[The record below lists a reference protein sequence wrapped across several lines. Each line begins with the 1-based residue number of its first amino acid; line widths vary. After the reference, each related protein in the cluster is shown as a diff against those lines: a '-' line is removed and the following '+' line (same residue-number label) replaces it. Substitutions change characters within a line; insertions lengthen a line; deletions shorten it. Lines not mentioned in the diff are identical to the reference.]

1 MTDDN
6 VFLRA
11 RNYSTDTF
19 FSVFGPVISR
29 FLSDPWVEA
38 GNERV
43 AEKPAYLSRVTMTEV
58 ISPSHAD
65 TKGFAFAGP
74 ILSWCDIAAGIAAKR
89 HANAPSVTRSVDDVQ
104 FLYPLQVGDVVGIRM
119 EAETP
124 PAGRRRFVAHAYMT
138 FVALSPVRPPKTSVG
153 RLWLESKPLRVPK
166 AVPHSPAEHQ
176 RWEMAEMRRQRRF
189 SEKKATGEMRVQL
202 EQIRSLLREWSLG
215 LRRQSISEADVVSHP
230 ALIPP
235 IDEDEEL
242 EQVESPTSVEPSA
255 LNIDVIR
262 PRRRYSTASYLIP
275 QPSEK
280 SIEMTYAEVVELV
293 MPQHA
298 NTLQITF
305 GGQIIQW
312 METCALVSARRLA
325 CTYLM
330 TASIDS
336 LQFIK
341 PTHVGEVVT
350 VRSIVSRTFKSSI
363 EVYVSVEGEDI
374 KTGETY
380 FTNDAFFTIV
390 AVDAENVPVKI
401 PHAIPQN
408 EIEAALY
415 KGAGSRR
422 ERRLSLRNEI
432 LAISKSQPR
441 VPSTAD

>member
-1 MTDDN
+1 
-6 VFLRA
+6 
-11 RNYSTDTF
+11 
-19 FSVFGPVISR
+19 
-29 FLSDPWVEA
+29 
-38 GNERV
+38 
-43 AEKPAYLSRVTMTEV
+43 
-58 ISPSHAD
+58 
-65 TKGFAFAGP
+65 
-74 ILSWCDIAAGIAAKR
+74 
-89 HANAPSVTRSVDDVQ
+89 
-104 FLYPLQVGDVVGIRM
+104 M

-280 SIEMTYAEVVELV
+280 SIEVTYAEVVELV
-293 MPQHA
+293 VR
-298 NTLQITF
+298 I
-305 GGQIIQW
+305 GQG
-312 METCALVSARRLA
+312 RRLYATIRSLLLTLFWSIILDATA
-325 CTYLM
+325 CKYATDHIRRSDYPVDGNVCFSERSTTCM
-330 TASIDS
+330 YIPNDS
-336 LQFIK
+336 
-341 PTHVGEVVT
+341 
-350 VRSIVSRTFKSSI
+350 
-363 EVYVSVEGEDI
+363 
-374 KTGETY
+374 
-380 FTNDAFFTIV
+380 
-390 AVDAENVPVKI
+390 
-401 PHAIPQN
+401 
-408 EIEAALY
+408 
-415 KGAGSRR
+415 
-422 ERRLSLRNEI
+422 
-432 LAISKSQPR
+432 
-441 VPSTAD
+441 